1 MVFDR
6 TQLEVVADVELQLEG
21 AAFSDH
27 LLDDVELML
36 VELNIGHLGQ
46 VVEVGLRI
54 VHHLAVVER
63 SDGHCGRLDEA
74 QGTRLD
80 HLFVIQSRELLIRKH
95 LVLLAVHVVA
105 AAQLLVLLGD
115 LSVLF
120 LDLRTDG
127 VASCGAVDRPTGV
140 LAGDQYPSPLQ
151 GSLDALELLVRARL
165 HHYVSLLH
173 ALCTGGVRGGCEVQR
188 HAVLA
193 QHPSEPRTTVEAHGH
208 LARLFQVGLD
218 APTFEL
224 PKHPLRC
231 ILVGV

>member
-1 MVFDR
+1 MCLHPSLRAKQTKLLTGESDEDDGTFGLRTGKGDHAGRLHHRADARSAVDTAGRHVKRIQVTAHDHALIRIFATLDCSHHVVVFDR

-63 SDGHCGRLDEA
+63 ADGHCGRLDEA

-80 HLFVIQSRELLIRKH
+80 HLLVIQSRELLIRKH

-120 LDLRTDG
+120 LDLRTDR
-127 VASCGAVDRPTGV
+127 VASR
-140 LAGDQYPSPLQ
+140 
-151 GSLDALELLVRARL
+151 
-165 HHYVSLLH
+165 
-173 ALCTGGVRGGCEVQR
+173 
-188 HAVLA
+188 
-193 QHPSEPRTTVEAHGH
+193 
-208 LARLFQVGLD
+208 
-218 APTFEL
+218 
-224 PKHPLRC
+224 
-231 ILVGV
+231 